1 MINMV
6 QLKHIMGQLV
16 SQWLNHLSPQQWE
29 LWVHISALT
38 SLSLSVTPVY
48 NLAVFIFNTLVSS
61 TLCVCGGDVRENE
74 WMVIIW
80 LMVNEFVRCN
90 GCFLIRVC
98 SRDFM
103 QVFEANLVGGVRC
116 YINKLKNIIV
126 EARHPVLN

>member
-1 MINMV
+1 
-6 QLKHIMGQLV
+6 
-16 SQWLNHLSPQQWE
+16 
-29 LWVHISALT
+29 
-38 SLSLSVTPVY
+38 
-48 NLAVFIFNTLVSS
+48 
-61 TLCVCGGDVRENE
+61 
-74 WMVIIW
+74 
-80 LMVNEFVRCN
+80 MVNEFVRCN